1 MILVWRSI
9 KYYRMYFEITTAL
22 STLYN
27 SMRRTMY
34 NNNNICI
41 LHVRLPSGAVGIQCE
56 RARTF
61 SGGIYS
67 KHIHNIIRHVY
78 TRTYSL
84 YVIHILL
91 YVAYIAR
98 IYRTASARVNDCE
111 QTNFDDFTQSWTRVY
126 FAVQINGKTHLGLK
140 LSLQKDSLTLDRRRI
155 VYTIRIP
162 LLFIVL
168 L

>member
-1 MILVWRSI
+1 
-9 KYYRMYFEITTAL
+9 
-22 STLYN
+22 
-27 SMRRTMY
+27 MRRTMY
-34 NNNNICI
+34 NNICI
-41 LHVRLPSGAVGIQCE
+41 LHVRLPSDAVGIQCD

-67 KHIHNIIRHVY
+67 KHIHNIIRHDVY

-84 YVIHILL
+84 HVIHILL
-91 YVAYIAR
+91 YVAYIAW

-111 QTNFDDFTQSWTRVY
+111 QTNFDDFTQSWPRVY
-126 FAVQINGKTHLGLK
+126 FAVQINGKTHLDLK

-155 VYTIRIP
+155 VYTIPIP

>member
-1 MILVWRSI
+1 MWRSI

-34 NNNNICI
+34 NNYIIYICI
-41 LHVRLPSGAVGIQCE
+41 LRVRLPSGAVGIQCE

-84 YVIHILL
+84 HVIHILL

-98 IYRTASARVNDCE
+98 IYRSASTRVNDCE
-111 QTNFDDFTQSWTRVY
+111 QTNFDDFTQSWPRVY
-126 FAVQINGKTHLGLK
+126 FAVQINGKTHLDLK

-155 VYTIRIP
+155 VYTIPIP